1 VQSVDPT
8 NCSAGKF
15 RAATAGAAVLDCTVC
30 STGKYSMAIA
40 SSVDCPLCPSNYYCT
55 DSITIKVCPTH
66 TSSSVGSSSLL
77 NCRCDQGF
85 KCAYSK
91 RITAIVTL
99 NSTTSSFNNDVG
111 GIKTAFI
118 NAVASAAG
126 VSSNQ
131 VTINNVLAKKK
142 GRRLLEAE
150 SFIDV
155 FTSVEGAERLH
166 KLDLHLSK
174 HSLTLHQ
181 GHSWQEA
188 HTVTSHAIIRRPVLS
203 TR

>member
-1 VQSVDPT
+1 
-8 NCSAGKF
+8 
-15 RAATAGAAVLDCTVC
+15 
-30 STGKYSMAIA
+30 MAIA
-40 SSVDCPLCPSNYYCT
+40 SSTDCPLCPINFYCT
-55 DSITIKVCPTH
+55 NSITIKTCPTH
-66 TSSSVGSSSLL
+66 TSSVIGSSSLL
-77 NCRCDQGF
+77 HCRCDQGY

-91 RITAIVTL
+91 RITAVVTL

-131 VTINNVLAKKK
+131 VTINNVVAKVT
-142 GRRLLEAE
+142 GRRLL
-150 SFIDV
+150 SLGDGFIDV
-155 FTSVEGAERLH
+155 FTSVQGAERLNT
-166 KLDLHLSK
+166 LALHLSK

-188 HTVTSHAIIRRPVLS
+188 HTLTSTAVRRGPTLA
-203 TR
+203 T